1 MQKKSCK
8 FGYVSLLG
16 RPNVGKSTLFNR
28 LVGTKLAIVSP
39 KPQTTRNRITGIV
52 TTEEG
57 QVVFLDLPG
66 IHKAFGEM
74 NKRMVGIA
82 LSGLDALDLGLWL
95 IDAKRHAQI
104 DEFVMGHLKAKQPPL
119 ILIINEIDLV
129 RKDDLLPMI
138 DLYRKVY
145 DFKEIIPVSAWKEK
159 NIDTLSKAILQHLPA
174 GEPMFPED
182 SLTDVPERILAAE
195 MIREKVFQFTKEEIP
210 YSTAVLVESFEEKN
224 NLISVRADI
233 WVEKDSQKGILIGK
247 GGEMIKKIGTL
258 ARIDIEQLLGNKLF
272 LDLNVKV
279 KDKWREKPSALDELG
294 IRV

>member
-1 MQKKSCK
+1 M
-8 FGYVSLLG
+8 
-16 RPNVGKSTLFNR
+16 
-28 LVGTKLAIVSP
+28 
-39 KPQTTRNRITGIV
+39 
-52 TTEEG
+52 
-57 QVVFLDLPG
+57 FLDLPG

-95 IDAKRHAQI
+95 IDAKRDAQI

-119 ILIINEIDLV
+119 ILIINKIDLV